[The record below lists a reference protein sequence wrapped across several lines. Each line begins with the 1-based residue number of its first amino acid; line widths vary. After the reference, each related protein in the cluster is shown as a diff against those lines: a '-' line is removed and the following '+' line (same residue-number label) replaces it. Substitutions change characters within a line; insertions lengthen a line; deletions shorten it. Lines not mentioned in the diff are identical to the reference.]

1 VIEAITLENSPSR
14 RLPPLEAWKQPD
26 KWVDVQTGLPKPF
39 ISKLVLETD
48 DRGFIDPDRV
58 VEHIEDVFFWKD
70 YDWPFESDDLET
82 APDDHHFYHTSYEYS
97 PRMNNGSK
105 VPKQFRELPTV
116 IGRMPRQFHNVIHD
130 FTRKPDIPDVDAK
143 QEYVK
148 SYLLAHAAFK
158 NLIMTAKNTTK
169 ASQMF
174 SQRQQA
180 IMSGAVVPA
189 DLGDIVA
196 KEMMKDFFSKHFN
209 AYSRSIDRFLITPES
224 SLVVPDIQLNKTE
237 KPHLLLRKMGKY
249 ALRSSINYTST
260 LRAV

>member
-1 VIEAITLENSPSR
+1 MIEAIPLENSRSR

-26 KWVDVQTGLPKPF
+26 KWVDVQTGLPKQF

-48 DRGFIDPDRV
+48 DRGFIDPDQV
-58 VEHIEDVFFWKD
+58 VEHVEDVFFWKD
-70 YDWPFESDDLET
+70 YTWPFESDDLET

-130 FTRKPDIPDVDAK
+130 FTRKPDMPDEDAMA
-143 QEYVK
+143 EYVK

-174 SQRQQA
+174 SLRQKA
-180 IMSGAVVPA
+180 VMSGTVVPT
-189 DLGDIVA
+189 DTNDIVA
-196 KEMMKDFFSKHFN
+196 QEMMKDFFSKHFN
-209 AYSRSIDRFLITPES
+209 AYSRSIDRFLITPENT
-224 SLVVPDIQLNKTE
+224 LVVPDIALSKAE
-237 KPHLLLRKMGKY
+237 KPHLLLKKLGKY
-249 ALRSSINYTST
+249 AARNSINYTPLLKAS
-260 LRAV
+260 